1 MVHGWTDYDSI
12 VHGWKICGSKS
23 GVQNSGLKLGFKIWG
38 SKFGVKAWV
47 FKSLGLEFP
56 ATKIKGEKFNIEMF
70 STLDRNKDSLIT
82 VEEYIQTFMTIKK
95 NEAATLSKL

>member
-1 MVHGWTDYDSI
+1 
-12 VHGWKICGSKS
+12 
-23 GVQNSGLKLGFKIWG
+23 
-38 SKFGVKAWV
+38 
-47 FKSLGLEFP
+47 
-56 ATKIKGEKFNIEMF
+56 MF